1 MPKKATKKTLAER
14 DVAVRSGPHMI
25 LTGKIEPPTIEEVL
39 KLVSFV
45 RVASGEWMIDNVLS
59 NVYGNVQMNVNG
71 KVFGKICGCDR

>member
-14 DVAVRSGPHMI
+14 DIAVRSGPHMI

-59 NVYGNVQMNVNG
+59 TVYGNVQMNVNG